1 VTDVESTIDDETAA
15 DPGGESAPE
24 LIATHYL
31 TSLDELIEHLR
42 AADQLG
48 LGVRVVSY
56 LTADEDDSG
65 LNQRWEFDLLT
76 SSPVHEAGDEDA

>member
-1 VTDVESTIDDETAA
+1 VTDVESTIDDVPAS
-15 DPGGESAPE
+15 DPGSESPE

-31 TSLDELIEHLR
+31 SSLDELIEHLR

-56 LTADEDDSG
+56 LTADPDGGG
-65 LNQRWEFDLLT
+65 LSERWEFDLLT
-76 SSPVHEAGDEDA
+76 SSPVHEAGDEDD

>member
-1 VTDVESTIDDETAA
+1 VTDVENTIDDETAT
-15 DPGGESAPE
+15 DTGGESTPE

-56 LTADEDDSG
+56 LTADEDDTG

-76 SSPVHEAGDEDA
+76 SSPIHEPDDDA